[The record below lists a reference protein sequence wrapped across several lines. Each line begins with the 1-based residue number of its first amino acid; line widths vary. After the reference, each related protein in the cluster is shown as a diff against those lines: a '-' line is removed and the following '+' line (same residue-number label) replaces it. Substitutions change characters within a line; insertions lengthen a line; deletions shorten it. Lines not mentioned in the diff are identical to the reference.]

1 MFSFIFGFGL
11 ARPIFLA
18 AVLALIPILIWQ
30 WRTLTHFPFY
40 MQIALLGLRIGV
52 VLTLVFALAGP
63 QRIEQNF
70 QKYVLFAVDQSGS
83 VPNGGYEKHKTILE
97 QALKNKGDNEYAVLP
112 FAGQPGA
119 VTTQPLKPGTEKK
132 SPLSALDVSQ
142 TDYSKATVLAE
153 AIVPEDSVGEV
164 VIISDFQ
171 SANNAPEIHKQVNN
185 FGVSA
190 HRIDISEKSMQPEIC
205 IETVSVVPQARV
217 GQPIS
222 IEVFV
227 KSNFN
232 QSAVVN
238 LTVQQDGEP
247 QKNDQADSRQN
258 AHELFEPQS
267 VAFTRPGI
275 QSVRFEFTPSQ
286 AKTYLF
292 QAQLS
297 SEKTELSD
305 TLDANN
311 RYFAAV
317 SVLPQGKVLLV
328 ENTKNLA
335 APLSKALAGEF
346 LTVTPCS
353 ADAFPQKLDEFE
365 AVILSNIPATALSEE
380 NQNQLKAYVNSGGG
394 LIALGG
400 DQSFTAGGWHGTIL
414 EDLMPV
420 ECIPQEKQARQSLAL
435 VLVLDRS
442 ASMIEGS
449 AIELAKEAARRSL
462 EVLAPTDELGI
473 LTYEDNYEWNV
484 PLKQVTDKDAILEKI
499 NAIKAE
505 GRTNLYPAL
514 NRACQALNES
524 FSDLKHIIVLTDG
537 VSQPGDFDD
546 IAKQIASMGITMSS
560 VAVGE
565 EADPKLLSDLAK
577 HGKGSMYICKNPAE
591 LPAIFALET
600 TAAAKI
606 GIVERTTKLQR
617 ASSLSTLGKFDAG
630 KSPSLLGYVQTQ
642 AKPDATVVYAAPE
655 INGVS
660 DPILAW
666 RRYNQSKGAVAAF
679 TSDVESRWSR
689 AWLRWDGFGPFWSRL
704 INFVKRQSPAD
715 KYAISVN
722 NESVTVKTQMIDAGS
737 HCTITD
743 ASGQTISAPQVAP
756 GVFKTSVL
764 PNPGENRVDII
775 QNGAVVWSQNV
786 GIVKNYTDEFRPDR
800 SSALPTSALPP
811 VIEASR
817 VFDKAE
823 SSVPK
828 TYRYWQYL
836 LWLGVLMIAAEV
848 FLRRTGIA

>member
-1 MFSFIFGFGL
+1 MLSFIFGFGL

-30 WRTLTHFPFY
+30 WRSLTHFPAY
-40 MQIALLGLRIGV
+40 MQILLLGLRIGV
-52 VLTLVFALAGP
+52 ILTVVFALAGP

-70 QKYVLFAVDQSGS
+70 QKFVLFAVDQSGS
-83 VPNGGYEKHKTILE
+83 VPNGGYDAHKAVLE
-97 QALKNKGDNEYAVLP
+97 EALKNKGDNQYAVLS
-112 FAGQPGA
+112 FAGKPGA
-119 VTTQPLKPGTEKK
+119 VSAQPLKPGDDKK
-132 SPLSALDVSQ
+132 SPLEPLDVSH

-171 SANNAPEIHKQVNN
+171 SADDAPEIHKQVNR
-185 FGVSA
+185 FGISA
-190 HRIDISEKSMQPEIC
+190 HRIDISNKSMQPEIC
-205 IETVSVVPQARV
+205 IETISAPQRARV
-217 GQPIS
+217 GQPIV
-222 IEVFV
+222 IEVLV

-232 QSAVVN
+232 QKAAVA
-238 LTVQQDGEP
+238 LTL
-247 QKNDQADSRQN
+247 QKNEEVKADDAAAS
-258 AHELFEPQS
+258 LFAPQT
-267 VAFTRPGI
+267 VEFTRPGL
-275 QSVRFEFTPSQ
+275 QSVLFEFTPSEAQ
-286 AKTYLF
+286 TYVF
-292 QAQLS
+292 QAQLTS
-297 SEKTELSD
+297 VEGSELSD
-305 TLDANN
+305 TLPENN
-311 RYFAAV
+311 RYYAAT

-328 ENTKNLA
+328 ENKKNLA

-353 ADAFPQKLDEFE
+353 ADAFPQNLDEFE

-380 NQNQLKAYVNSGGG
+380 NQSQLEAYVNAGGG

-400 DQSFTAGGWHGTIL
+400 DQSFTAGGWHGTKL
-414 EDLMPV
+414 EELMPV
-420 ECIPQEKQARQSLAL
+420 ECIPQEKQPRQSLAL

-442 ASMIEGS
+442 DSMNAGA

-462 EVLAPTDELGI
+462 DVLAPTDELGI

-484 PLKQVTDKDAILEKI
+484 PITQVTDKDAILEKI
-499 NAIKAE
+499 DAIKAE

-514 NRACQALNES
+514 NRACQALDES

-537 VSQPGDFDD
+537 VSQPGDFDAL
-546 IAKQIASMGITMSS
+546 AKQIAAKGITMSS

-565 EADPKLLSDLAK
+565 EADPQILADLAR
-577 HGKGSMYICKNPAE
+577 HGKGSTYICKNPTE
-591 LPAIFALET
+591 LPSIFALET

-606 GIVERTTKLQR
+606 GIIERTTKLQT

-642 AKPDATVVYAAPE
+642 AKPDATVVYSAPE

-660 DPILAW
+660 DPILSW
-666 RRYNQSKGAVAAF
+666 RRYNKTKGAVVAF

-704 INFVKRQSPAD
+704 VNFVRRPDSSEQYSILAD
-715 KYAISVN
+715 NNAI
-722 NESVTVKTQMIDAGS
+722 TVKGAIAQADVK
-737 HCTITD
+737 CTLTD
-743 ASGQTISAPQVAP
+743 AAGKNFPMNQVAP
-756 GVFKTSVL
+756 GVFKLETIPAL
-764 PNPGENRVDII
+764 GESQVDIV
-775 QNGAVVWSQNV
+775 QDGKVVWTGKA
-786 GIVKNYTDEFRPDR
+786 GIVQNYTDEFRPDR
-800 SSALPTSALPP
+800 SAALAEASLPP

-817 VFDKAE
+817 IFDKSE
-823 SSVPK
+823 TSVPK

-836 LWLGVLMIAAEV
+836 LWLGVLMTAAEV